1 MESPKVQKVSHG
13 LSKVV
18 IFETENLRFAG
29 FVELSSSTH
38 ESAGWVFFFRYPAP
52 KCFHVSAVSV
62 SATVK
67 SKMVRKIPCF
77 KE

>member
-38 ESAGWVFFFRYPAP
+38 ESAGWVFFFDTLLQSAFMFLLYLYLLLLNP
-52 KCFHVSAVSV
+52 KW
-62 SATVK
+62 
-67 SKMVRKIPCF
+67 
-77 KE
+77 